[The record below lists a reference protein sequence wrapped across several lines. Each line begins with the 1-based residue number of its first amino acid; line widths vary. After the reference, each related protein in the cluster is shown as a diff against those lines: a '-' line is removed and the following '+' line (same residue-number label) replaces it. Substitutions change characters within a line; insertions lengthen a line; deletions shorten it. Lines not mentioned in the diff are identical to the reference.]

1 MLCPVI
7 PFFLTRLDD
16 TNSIH
21 FAFHILVH
29 VHKGK
34 GMNTSGQFN
43 EKRLPEHDYNEP
55 GTYHLL
61 LELAENAGALGRLCK
76 GAMQLSRFG
85 ELFLSILSIA
95 LQTFSCLRVDA
106 MDVRPHCVEMVVT
119 ITRHRKP
126 ICSLFKKFCERWKY
140 RRTMTISLF
149 VGYLKMNSGR
159 LINTDRG
166 VSGEH
171 FWKLGFKDRVLT
183 DEKEIELLCAKLN
196 TRFHRMRYSEWTAP
210 DADSVV
216 SLSSVLESGLAA
228 AFGSFFSGTTMLS
241 GCIETPVQLY
251 DSMLLG
257 RALFLNNSLLRPLP
271 AEDEAD
277 SDEGVSITS
286 ASGGRAGIPL
296 IWSVGPG
303 RIFLSMPSGS

>member
-1 MLCPVI
+1 
-7 PFFLTRLDD
+7 
-16 TNSIH
+16 
-21 FAFHILVH
+21 
-29 VHKGK
+29 
-34 GMNTSGQFN
+34 MNTSGQFN
-43 EKRLPEHDYNEP
+43 DKRLPDHDYNTP

-61 LELAENAGALGRLCK
+61 LELAENVGALGSVCK
-76 GAMQLSRFG
+76 GVMKLTRFG
-85 ELFLSILSIA
+85 EMFLSVLSMA
-95 LQTFSCLRVDA
+95 LQRFSCLRIDA
-106 MDVRPHCVEMVVT
+106 MDVRPRCVELVVT

-159 LINTDRG
+159 LVNTDRG

-196 TRFHRMRYSEWTAP
+196 TRFHRMRYSERTTP

-216 SLSSVLESGLAA
+216 SLSSVLHSGLAA
-228 AFGSFFSGTTMLS
+228 AFGALYSGTTLLRDI
-241 GCIETPVQLY
+241 IEAPVQPY

-257 RALFLNNSLLRPLP
+257 RVLILNNSLLRPLP
-271 AEDEAD
+271 TETDEDPY
-277 SDEGVSITS
+277 EGVAAPS
-286 ASGGRAGIPL
+286 ASGGRAGMPL

-303 RIFLSMPSGS
+303 RIFLSMPTGG